1 MFTKYA
7 QKGIFLNPKCVPTGY
22 VKKKKRRLFWKFCA
36 HVVWILNGFVETKIG
51 TNDEPLPNMFSRLL
65 SRGNARIS
73 TGALPNRPLHFYG
86 HLLSSIWWVVVYMI
100 NLFFLFLHFC
110 VPNPLLL
117 WGKNYVR
124 KSIITTTLASHIG
137 LRRALAP
144 FQLLFY
150 MIIFEVFENI
160 SGYIYHFS
168 PPQKVDKTWKKEIE
182 GDPFIFKKRKEIG
195 VTTYIDDCPLLLFI
209 FYDTLMANGFYTF
222 FN

>member
-1 MFTKYA
+1 MGCPYQT
-7 QKGIFLNPKCVPTGY
+7 CVS
-22 VKKKKRRLFWKFCA
+22 W
-36 HVVWILNGFVETKIG
+36 
-51 TNDEPLPNMFSRLL
+51 LL

-73 TGALPNRPLHFYG
+73 TGALPNRPLHFYD

-100 NLFFLFLHFC
+100 NLFFFC
-110 VPNPLLL
+110 FYTFVCL
-117 WGKNYVR
+117 
-124 KSIITTTLASHIG
+124 ITTTLASHVG

-182 GDPFIFKKRKEIG
+182 GTLLFLRKERK
-195 VTTYIDDCPLLLFI
+195 
-209 FYDTLMANGFYTF
+209 
-222 FN
+222 